1 LPSNDGWTALNNI
14 VSVAAIAPVGAMKL
28 EIFYAEAGTEQIG
41 KSISATESD
50 EPTHEQKIS
59 IGDFPVA
66 ELFPDGFMGHLWAVA
81 TDANG
86 EEHCSETLNA
96 IYLRQEDDANGDALL
111 EPLPSELADA
121 DNPVEM
127 PMPIF
132 SLDLDNGKMAL
143 YPDAVNEMTATHV
156 NDGQVSELSMD
167 RADIADLARWLADL
181 SFEKVEF
188 NAGQTPGDSI
198 GVENYRFTA
207 NASIDLFTYGKYGE
221 DECFILYNNEWYK
234 VANPSDPF

>member
-1 LPSNDGWTALNNI
+1 
-14 VSVAAIAPVGAMKL
+14 MKL

-41 KSISATESD
+41 KSISAAESD
-50 EPTHEQKIS
+50 EPTREQKIS

-86 EEHCSETLNA
+86 AEHYSETLNA
-96 IYLRQEDDANGDALL
+96 IYSRQADDANGDAL
-111 EPLPSELADA
+111 PQTLPSELADA
-121 DNPVEM
+121 DNPIEM
-127 PMPIF
+127 PMAIF
-132 SLDLDNGKMAL
+132 SLDLDNGQMAL

-156 NDGQVSELSMD
+156 IDGQSSEQSMD
-167 RADIADLARWLADL
+167 SAAIAELARWLAGL
-181 SFEKVEF
+181 AFEKVEF

-198 GVENYRFTA
+198 GVETYHFTA
-207 NASIDLFTYGKYGE
+207 NALIDLFTYGKYGE
-221 DECFILYNNEWYK
+221 DEWFILYNNEWYK